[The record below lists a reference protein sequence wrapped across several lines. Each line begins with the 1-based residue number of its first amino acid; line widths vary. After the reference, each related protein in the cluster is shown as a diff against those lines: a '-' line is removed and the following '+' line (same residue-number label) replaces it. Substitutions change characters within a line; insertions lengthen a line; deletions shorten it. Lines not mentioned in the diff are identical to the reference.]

1 MSVAQWIITAGGVVG
16 AFGIIF
22 QTLVRPVIR
31 WAKRIEKAVSIVE
44 MNMSNNGGSSL
55 RDAVDRIE
63 ARLSAVEDHVTKPV
77 AAAKKQTVRKPRN
90 TSK

>member
-1 MSVAQWIITAGGVVG
+1 MSVAQWIITTGGVVG

-31 WAKRIEKAVSIVE
+31 WAKRIERAVSTVE
-44 MNMSNNGGSSL
+44 MNMGNNGGSSL

-63 ARLSAVEDHVTKPV
+63 ARVASLEDHVTRPQ
-77 AAAKKQTVRKPRN
+77 KQTVPKKRN